1 MTHGGAESAVTAL
14 VVVRPKLCPEPSAA
28 PACGS
33 WASLLHSLCMYTP
46 GHTHV
51 QSRVGTHAVHMPCTV
66 TQCPTE
72 ARWLGWRGAA
82 GAAAVQPDGYARARA
97 RSAPSLPHPDDYEVQ
112 HLNSKDTPLFKRRKC
127 VACVYTKAIFK
138 SWKHLSIPL
147 KQSDEFHAAMSRELS
162 SRNTGAV
169 FPVFP
174 DICQLYDH

>member
-1 MTHGGAESAVTAL
+1 MPRAISSTCLWLLGLTSSQPVHVHTWPHTRAVTGAHA
-14 VVVRPKLCPEPSAA
+14 CSAHA
-28 PACGS
+28 
-33 WASLLHSLCMYTP
+33 LHS
-46 GHTHV
+46 
-51 QSRVGTHAVHMPCTV
+51 HAVSHRSTV
-66 TQCPTE
+66 AGLAGGSRGSRRP
-72 ARWLGWRGAA
+72 ARWLRTSLS
-82 GAAAVQPDGYARARA
+82 PE
-97 RSAPSLPHPDDYEVQ
+97 RSLLPHPDDYEVQ

-169 FPVFP
+169 FPMFP

>member
-1 MTHGGAESAVTAL
+1 MVVLSRRSLPWRSSGQSCAPSHQRHLPVAPGPHFFTACACTRLATHTCSHGCA
-14 VVVRPKLCPEPSAA
+14 R
-28 PACGS
+28 
-33 WASLLHSLCMYTP
+33 M
-46 GHTHV
+46 
-51 QSRVGTHAVHMPCTV
+51 QCTRLAV

-147 KQSDEFHAAMSRELS
+147 KQSDEFHAAMRRELS